1 MGMYGPRG
9 DRKASFEK
17 FIKPD
22 ASGCWIWTGSGSG
35 KAAGNHGNFWY
46 EGRMQRAHRVAW
58 RLFRGE
64 IPEGLNVCHRCD
76 VPRCVNPE
84 HLFLGTQ
91 QDNIADMVVK
101 GRQQRVP
108 RPGESNTQAKIT
120 EDDVRAI
127 RAKAE
132 AGETHTNIG
141 REFGLSFAQI
151 RRIVR
156 RERWAN
162 VP

>member
-1 MGMYGPRG
+1 
-9 DRKASFEK
+9 
-17 FIKPD
+17 
-22 ASGCWIWTGSGSG
+22 
-35 KAAGNHGNFWY
+35 
-46 EGRMQRAHRVAW
+46 MQRAHRVSW

-91 QDNIADMVVK
+91 QDNIADMMAK

-108 RPGESNTQAKIT
+108 RPGEANTQAKIT
-120 EDDVRAI
+120 EGDVRAI

-132 AGETHTNIG
+132 AGEPYTSIG

-162 VP
+162 VV